1 MKFIQRSLYI
11 FSLIATVVATAQE
24 GTTTN
29 QKTID
34 QQFTD
39 VIEGSNNYQQ
49 FKVIEKTKMSQLQ
62 ANTKERIDGLQSEIA
77 DLKKQIS
84 EQQAASSQVQM
95 DLEGTQQ
102 DLEATR
108 GEKDS
113 IKFFGNPMKKGAYQ
127 LMMWGIVALLLLGLL
142 FFIYRFRSS
151 NVLTKEA
158 QHRLDETEAEFDEY
172 RRKALEKEQKLGRQL
187 QDERNKALKSPKN

>member
-1 MKFIQRSLYI
+1 MKFIKQS
-11 FSLIATVVATAQE
+11 SLILFLFATIISTAQE
-24 GTTTN
+24 ETSTE
-29 QKTID
+29 KTID

-39 VIEGSNNYQQ
+39 VVESSNNYQQ
-49 FKVIEKTKMSQLQ
+49 FKVIEKTKMTQLQ
-62 ANTKERIDGLQSEIA
+62 ANTKERINSLQAEIS

-84 EQQAASSQVQM
+84 EEQAASLKVQT